1 MIIKRNIILIGSM
14 GSGKSHFGRNLAEMK
29 NWQFVDTDRVLEG
42 RFGLPIAEIFKKIG
56 EKAFKKAIER
66 IPQRRAYTE
75 ELKQSVYSA
84 EYAGKNMTNIYK
96 RFLKLKK

>member
-1 MIIKRNIILIGSM
+1 
-14 GSGKSHFGRNLAEMK
+14 
-29 NWQFVDTDRVLEG
+29 TDLVKYVSLDE
-42 RFGLPIAEIFKKIG
+42 PIEEW

-75 ELKQSVYSA
+75 ELKRSVYSA